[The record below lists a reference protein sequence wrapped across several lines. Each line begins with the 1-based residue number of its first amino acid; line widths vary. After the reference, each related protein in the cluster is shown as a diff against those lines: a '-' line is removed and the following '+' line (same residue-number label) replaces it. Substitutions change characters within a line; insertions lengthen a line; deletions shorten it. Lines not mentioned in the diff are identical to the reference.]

1 MPSSMEPRRNFEDI
15 LRRSPGRLRGEVPT
29 PVVEKPLRILFV
41 TSAQNSL
48 SQRAYIA
55 LTETRA
61 ARRRALGL
69 VMFAALLE
77 IVLILP
83 FVDHVADAHPMIH
96 FTQHGFIFAGG
107 VLMGLAIRD
116 VQRAS
121 RS

>member
-1 MPSSMEPRRNFEDI
+1 MESSV
-15 LRRSPGRLRGEVPT
+15 S
-29 PVVEKPLRILFV
+29 
-41 TSAQNSL
+41 SL
-48 SQRAYIA
+48 STARDRR
-55 LTETRA
+55 T
-61 ARRRALGL
+61 ARRRALRL
-69 VMFAALLE
+69 VVFAALFE

-83 FVDHVADAHPMIH
+83 FVDHLADTHPMIH

>member
-1 MPSSMEPRRNFEDI
+1 MESSV
-15 LRRSPGRLRGEVPT
+15 S
-29 PVVEKPLRILFV
+29 
-41 TSAQNSL
+41 SL
-48 SQRAYIA
+48 S
-55 LTETRA
+55 A
-61 ARRRALGL
+61 ARDRRTTRRRALRL
-69 VMFAALLE
+69 VVFAALLE

-83 FVDHVADAHPMIH
+83 FVDHLADTRSMIH

>member
-1 MPSSMEPRRNFEDI
+1 MSAARDRR
-15 LRRSPGRLRGEVPT
+15 T
-29 PVVEKPLRILFV
+29 
-41 TSAQNSL
+41 
-48 SQRAYIA
+48 
-55 LTETRA
+55 
-61 ARRRALGL
+61 ARRRALRL
-69 VMFAALLE
+69 VVFAALLE

-83 FVDHVADAHPMIH
+83 FVDHLADTHPMIH

>member
-1 MPSSMEPRRNFEDI
+1 MESSVSSIPAARDRR
-15 LRRSPGRLRGEVPT
+15 T
-29 PVVEKPLRILFV
+29 
-41 TSAQNSL
+41 
-48 SQRAYIA
+48 
-55 LTETRA
+55 
-61 ARRRALGL
+61 ARRRALLL

-77 IVLILP
+77 VVLILP
-83 FVDHVADAHPMIH
+83 FVDHLADAHPMVH

>member
-1 MPSSMEPRRNFEDI
+1 
-15 LRRSPGRLRGEVPT
+15 
-29 PVVEKPLRILFV
+29 
-41 TSAQNSL
+41 
-48 SQRAYIA
+48 
-55 LTETRA
+55 
-61 ARRRALGL
+61 

-83 FVDHVADAHPMIH
+83 FVDHLADTHPMIH